1 MTMMAVMMVMIAR
14 VQGQSLPT
22 MGYYTNAECVIMR
35 YWKRVTKDHRTLA
48 AYAKKDYMTYVIRVL
63 GNPTAYVSSVM
74 LLETTE

>member
-22 MGYYTNAECVIMR
+22 TGCYTNAECVIMR
-35 YWKRVTKDHRTLA
+35 YWKRVTKDHCTLA
-48 AYAKKDYMTYVIRVL
+48 ANAKNDYMIYVIRAL

-74 LLETTE
+74 LSETTE